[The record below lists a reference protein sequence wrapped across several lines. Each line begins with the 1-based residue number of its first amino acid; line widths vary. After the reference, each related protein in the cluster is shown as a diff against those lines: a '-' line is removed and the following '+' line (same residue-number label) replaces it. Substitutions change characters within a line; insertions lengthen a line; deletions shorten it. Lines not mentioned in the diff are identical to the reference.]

1 MVNQEF
7 VLIFKFKKVKVIYP
21 QNLDIY
27 ISSRVFLHKIG
38 FYFA

>member
-21 QNLDIY
+21 QNLDI
-27 ISSRVFLHKIG
+27 
-38 FYFA
+38 